1 MAFGAVSTTARS
13 CEFTSHHKGGDPGLV
28 RRVLRLTQD
37 AKIEVRG
44 RPPRALIPERLGV
57 C

>member
-28 RRVLRLTQD
+28 RRVLRLTPCAQ
-37 AKIEVRG
+37 EF
-44 RPPRALIPERLGV
+44 ET
-57 C
+57 